1 MADASLTEGLV
12 ALLARPI
19 AEADRRRAALHLVD
33 WIGCA
38 AAGATS
44 EAGEVFRA
52 HAAKLPWGPAR
63 VLLGARSTA
72 RGAALVNGAFGNVLE
87 MDDVHRE
94 AILHPGPVVIPA
106 ALALAAEQA
115 ASGTGLLDA
124 ILRGYEAMIRIGRAM
139 GGGHYARFHPTATMG
154 PFGAAAACG
163 SLLGLDAE
171 RMAWALG
178 NAGTQAGGVWQCRH
192 EPVMTKQ
199 WHTARAAAS
208 GLEAAQLAALGLSG
222 PRRILEG
229 PQGIFAAMAPD
240 ARPQRVLD
248 GSDEPWMVHATSFKP
263 WPACR
268 HAHAA
273 VDAALALRERIAGRP
288 VASALVAAYAD
299 AISFCNRATPRSTI
313 EAKFSLQHAVAVA
326 LLHGKPSLADFEPP
340 ALARPDLTALRARIE
355 VAEDAGY
362 TRAYP
367 LHFGSSV
374 AVTLADG
381 TVLSDAS
388 VATLAQQGGPFTQA
402 EAAAFEARPFAD
414 DAVRLRRWDDA
425 GKVAGVAVPEVDDLR
440 PALMAALADDP
451 AGSPV
456 SGW

>member
-38 AAGATS
+38 AAGAAS
-44 EAGEVFRA
+44 EPGAVFRD
-52 HAAKLPWGPAR
+52 HAARLPWGPAR
-63 VLLGARSTA
+63 VVLGSRSTA

-106 ALALAAEQA
+106 ALALAAERDA
-115 ASGTGLLDA
+115 PGPDLLDA

-178 NAGTQAGGVWQCRH
+178 NAGTQSGGVWQCRH

-199 WHTARAAAS
+199 WHTARAASS
-208 GLEAAQLAALGLSG
+208 GLEAAQLAALGLTG

-229 PQGIFAAMAPD
+229 PQGLFAAMAPD

-248 GSDEPWMVHATSFKP
+248 GADDPWMVHATSFKP

-273 VDAALALRERIAGRP
+273 VDAALVLRERIAGRP
-288 VASALVAAYAD
+288 IASVLVAAYAD

-313 EAKFSLQHAVAVA
+313 EAKFSLQHAVVVA
-326 LLHGKPSLADFEPP
+326 LLEGRPSLADFEPP
-340 ALARPDLTALRARIE
+340 ALARPDLTALRNRVS
-355 VAEDAGY
+355 VAEDADY

-374 AVTLADG
+374 AVTLEDG
-381 TVLSDAS
+381 TTLREAVPDA
-388 VATLAQQGGPFTQA
+388 LGDPENPLD
-402 EAAAFEARPFAD
+402 EAAILAKAAMLMQSVGIAQPEAVIA
-414 DAVRLRRWDDA
+414 
-425 GKVAGVAVPEVDDLR
+425 
-440 PALMAALADDP
+440 AALALADG
-451 AGSPV
+451 APV
-456 SGW
+456 ARLNDALP

>member
-1 MADASLTEGLV
+1 MADASITEGLV

-19 AEADRRRAALHLVD
+19 ADADRRRAALHLID

-44 EAGEVFRA
+44 EAGTILREYTAR
-52 HAAKLPWGPAR
+52 LPWGPAR
-63 VLLGARSTA
+63 IMLGSRSTA
-72 RGAALVNGAFGNVLE
+72 RGAALANGAFGNVLE

-94 AILHPGPVVIPA
+94 AILHPGPVIIPA
-106 ALALAAEQA
+106 ALALAAETDA
-115 ASGTGLLDA
+115 HGPDLLDA

-171 RMAWALG
+171 RMVWALG
-178 NAGTQAGGVWQCRH
+178 NAGSQAGGVWQCRH
-192 EPVMTKQ
+192 EAVMTKQ
-199 WHTARAAAS
+199 WHTASAASS
-208 GLEAAQLAALGLSG
+208 GLEAAQLAALGLTG
-222 PRRILEG
+222 PRRILDG

-240 ARPQRVLD
+240 ARPHRLLD
-248 GSDEPWMVHATSFKP
+248 DPDEPWMAHATSFKP

-273 VDAALALRERIAGRP
+273 VDAALALRERVAGRP
-288 VASALVAAYAD
+288 IASVAIAAYAD
-299 AISFCNRATPRSTI
+299 AISFCDRVAPRSTV

-326 LLHGKPSLADFEPP
+326 LLRGKPSLADFEPP
-340 ALARPDLTALRARIE
+340 ALARPDLTALRERVS
-355 VAEDAGY
+355 VAEDAAY

-374 AVTLADG
+374 TVTLADG
-381 TVLSDAS
+381 TTLREEVPDALGDLENPLDEGAILAK
-388 VATLAQQGGPFTQA
+388 ATTLMQS
-402 EAAAFEARPFAD
+402 
-414 DAVRLRRWDDA
+414 
-425 GKVAGVAVPEVDDLR
+425 AGVAQPDVVI
-440 PALMAALADDP
+440 AAALALADG
-451 AGSPV
+451 APV
-456 SGW
+456 ARLNDVLP

>member
-1 MADASLTEGLV
+1 MADASLTERLV

-38 AAGATS
+38 AAGAAS
-44 EAGEVFRA
+44 EPGTVFRD
-52 HAAKLPWGPAR
+52 HAAQLPWGPAR
-63 VLLGARSTA
+63 VVLGSRSTA

-106 ALALAAEQA
+106 ALALAAERDV
-115 ASGTGLLDA
+115 SGPDLLDA

-139 GGGHYARFHPTATMG
+139 GRGHYAHFHPTATMG

-171 RMAWALG
+171 RVAWALG

-199 WHTARAAAS
+199 WHTARAASA
-208 GLEAAQLAALGLSG
+208 GLEAAELAALGLSG
-222 PRRILEG
+222 PRHILEG
-229 PQGIFAAMAPD
+229 QQGLFAAMAPD

-248 GSDEPWMVHATSFKP
+248 GPDEPWMVHATSFKP

-273 VDAALALRERIAGRP
+273 VDAALLLRERIAGRAIAS
-288 VASALVAAYAD
+288 VAVAAYAD

-326 LLHGKPSLADFEPP
+326 LLQGKPSLADFEPP
-340 ALARPDLTALRARIE
+340 ALARPDLKALRERVS

-374 AVTLADG
+374 AVTLEDG
-381 TVLSDAS
+381 TTLREAVPDA
-388 VATLAQQGGPFTQA
+388 LGDPENPLD
-402 EAAAFEARPFAD
+402 EAAILAKAAMLMQS
-414 DAVRLRRWDDA
+414 V
-425 GKVAGVAVPEVDDLR
+425 GVAQPEAVI
-440 PALMAALADDP
+440 AAALALADG
-451 AGSPV
+451 APV
-456 SGW
+456 ARLNDALP